1 MKYISSEN
9 DENMLRDINLSA
21 EFRQAEAE
29 QRKFVNKPNIPIYL
43 HFIDDLN
50 LL

>member
-21 EFRQAEAE
+21 ELRQAEAE
-29 QRKFVNKPNIPIYL
+29 QKRPVESYFFLFRFFLTYL
-43 HFIDDLN
+43 
-50 LL
+50 